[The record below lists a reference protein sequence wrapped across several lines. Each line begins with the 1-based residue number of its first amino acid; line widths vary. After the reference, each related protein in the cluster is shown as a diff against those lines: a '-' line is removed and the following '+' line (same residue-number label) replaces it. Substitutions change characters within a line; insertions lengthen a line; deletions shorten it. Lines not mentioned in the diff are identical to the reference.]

1 MSNITAFSGAPHEYS
16 FRNYVEPFTI
26 WITSGSIIPEGAVI
40 ERVTFTFQ
48 AKIWAGVSDKF
59 YIHDVDWGTP
69 TNNGSSWNN
78 TGSNSCIS
86 SATQISVDSDTKS
99 SWTFTGN
106 DRAKSSVKATN
117 YINISVYRT
126 KYKTSGNTGYV
137 YADLP
142 LYCTVEWRDTEYIPT
157 PPSSAYFSNN
167 SVTPGAL
174 VTLNWSKATL
184 PSDASN
190 KILGYEV
197 HGYLTNDTNNS
208 ETPGIYAPS
217 SFRYPYFIDGANIT
231 SCSFNAPNTTG
242 TYYYRVDPVTLS
254 SEGEVRFWNNGTIYV
269 PLIVA
274 VSAIGSPSGLKVNGA
289 TSFYLGE
296 IGSPALSLS
305 WTAASGGINNP
316 VASYNI
322 YRGGNLWRTGITGT
336 SYNLPAGD
344 EAGVYHVSAVPTVS
358 GYGATLSTGNVN
370 IFKITT
376 KPVISL
382 TSSSSITT
390 DQNAVVT
397 WTAADYVGGGTA
409 TYKIKKTIDGA
420 SSESFTTGTSYD
432 FNTSTE
438 LTPGKTATI
447 EITPRYVTTAGGYTE
462 GNAISCN
469 ITRSSAFTVGNDFW
483 DGCYDSDNG
492 YESGLYNHAYFS
504 ITLSWKQMT
513 ASESSGS
520 SFSYVLE
527 QQIDNGAFTTIGTQT
542 GTTYTK
548 NIRSLTE
555 GTVLGF
561 RMKITNEYGTISYSP
576 TWTVNKVVSPTLGTI
591 AVSGITYKKIQTS
604 FVWNRGSLPSSA
616 DKMKYIIQL
625 SYKGQDYILK
635 TGEITEATTSP
646 LVQELSV
653 DLSNT
658 NLRNALQSLA
668 NDVLID
674 RKAYPQATITVRV
687 EYEHYTEAHA
697 TGQLNITLNYTTEPT
712 KYGHIF
718 LEEEKGWYNPQDV
731 IAVKLSDFEWKDAS
745 GESNNSMVTNYLS
758 SSFSTNKF
766 NFINNRAEIIAPSTN
781 SDLAITFTLKT
792 SIAYAEV
799 TKEYTST
806 ETIPVNIARWTQEPV
821 LIDSLTLLADKT
833 ALEGYIQLPER
844 LCSSAVY
851 SNLSSLFI
859 RKISPESSN
868 YTTIFYGKQN
878 GQEVVGPSFNKN
890 SIPTD
895 RRIRFTMSHNTKEY
909 NDVTAQFELV
919 FTNNSSKTIT
929 VTTNPYRYFV
939 ADIDMAVRKGRV
951 GINVSEEFGR
961 EEHPSNSAL
970 QINANPQAQNAI
982 IAEVLHTNRSTSS
995 NPTNFLLLQDGSIS
1009 SKIWSDGASLFID
1022 KLAIP
1027 DLTANR
1033 LVITDNSGKLVSSEV
1048 NPSELSYL
1056 SGLEGNIQEQLDN
1069 KSPAITGAASTVVT
1083 NGLTAGRVLVSNSS
1097 QKIAVSTVTST
1108 ELSYLSGVTSS
1119 IQTQINN
1126 KFNTPGSQTQNRVFA
1141 SPNGA
1146 NGAPSFRQL
1155 EEADIPN
1162 LPTSKITSGTW
1173 GTSRGGTG
1181 SANVG
1186 AKAGAALNNLGISY
1200 GQNEPTL
1207 KYEGLIWLKPKG

>member
-1 MSNITAFSGAPHEYS
+1 MSNITVFSGAPHEYS

-59 YIHDVDWGTP
+59 YIHNVDWGTP

-78 TGSNSCIS
+78 TGSDSCIS

-106 DRAKSSVKATN
+106 SDAKIAVKATN
-117 YINISVYRT
+117 YMNISVYRT

-142 LYCTVEWRDTEYIPT
+142 LYCTVEWRDTEYTPT
-157 PPSSAYFSNN
+157 PPSSVYFSDN
-167 SVTPGAL
+167 SVTPGAW
-174 VTLNWSKATL
+174 VTLNWSQATL

-190 KILGYEV
+190 RILGYEV
-197 HGYLTNDTNNS
+197 HGYLTNDINNS
-208 ETPGIYAPS
+208 EISGIYAPS
-217 SFRYPYFIDGANIT
+217 SFRYPNFIEGANVT
-231 SCSFNAPNTTG
+231 SCSFNAPTTTG

-254 SEGEVRFWNNGTIYV
+254 SEGEVGFQNNGTIYV
-269 PLIVA
+269 PLTVA

-296 IGSPALSLS
+296 TGSPALSLS
-305 WTAASGGINNP
+305 WTAASDGINNP
-316 VASYNI
+316 VDSYSI
-322 YRGGNLWRTGITGT
+322 YRGGSLWRTGITGT

-344 EAGVYHVSAVPTVS
+344 EAGVYHVMAVPTVS

-382 TSSSSITT
+382 TSSSSVTT
-390 DQNAVVT
+390 DQNVAIT

-420 SSESFTTGTSYD
+420 SSESFTTSTSYD
-432 FNTSTE
+432 FNTSAE
-438 LTPGKTATI
+438 LTPGKTAAI

-462 GNAISCN
+462 GSAVSCS
-469 ITRSSAFTVGNDFW
+469 ITRSSAFTVGSDFW
-483 DGCYDSDNG
+483 TGCYDSDNG
-492 YESGLYNHAYFS
+492 FKSGLYNHAYS
-504 ITLSWKQMT
+504 SVTLSWEKMS

-527 QQIDNGAFTTIGTQT
+527 QQTDNGAFITIGTQT
-542 GTTYTK
+542 GTTYTRS
-548 NIRSLTE
+548 ISSLTE

-561 RMKITNEYGTISYSP
+561 RMKITNEYGTVSYSP
-576 TWTVNKVVSPTLGTI
+576 TWTVTKVVSPTLGTI

-616 DKMKYIIQL
+616 DAMKYTIQL
-625 SYKGQDYILK
+625 SYKGQYHTLA
-635 TGEITEATTSP
+635 TGEITEATASP

-653 DLSNT
+653 DLSDT
-658 NLRNALQSLA
+658 NLTNDLKSLA

-674 RKAYPQATITVRV
+674 RKAYPQATIIVRV

-697 TGQLNITLNYTTEPT
+697 LGQLNVTLNYTTEPI
-712 KYGHIF
+712 KYGHIS
-718 LEEEKGWYNPQDV
+718 LEGEKGWYNPQDV
-731 IAVKLSDFEWKDAS
+731 ITVKLSDFEWKDAS
-745 GESNNSMVTNYLS
+745 GQNNNSMVTNYLS

-766 NFINNRAEIIAPSTN
+766 NFINNQAEIIAPSVN
-781 SDLAITFTLKT
+781 GDLAITFTLKT

-806 ETIPVNIARWTQEPV
+806 ETVAVNIARWTQEPV
-821 LIDSLTLLADKT
+821 LIDTLTLLADKT

-851 SNLSSLFI
+851 SNLSSIVI
-859 RKISPESSN
+859 RKILPESSN
-868 YTTIFYGKQN
+868 YTAIFYNKQN
-878 GQEVVGPSFNKN
+878 VAGSSFDKN

-895 RRIRFTMSHNTKEY
+895 RRIRFRMSHNSKEY

-919 FTNNSSKTIT
+919 FTNNSSRTIT

-951 GINVSEEFGR
+951 GINVSEEFGI
-961 EEHPSNSAL
+961 EESPSNSAL

-1009 SKIWSDGASLFID
+1009 SKIWSDGVSLFID
-1022 KLAIP
+1022 NLAIP
-1027 DLTANR
+1027 GLTANR
-1033 LVITDNSGKLVSSEV
+1033 IVITDNSGKLASSEV
-1048 NPSELSYL
+1048 KPNELSYL
-1056 SGLEGNIQEQLDN
+1056 SGLEGNIQDQLDD
-1069 KSPAITGAASTVVT
+1069 KSPTITGAASTVVDA
-1083 NGLTAGRVLVSNSS
+1083 GLTAGRVLISNSN
-1097 QKIAVSTVTST
+1097 QKIAVSTITST
-1108 ELSYLSGVTSS
+1108 QLGYLSGVTDN

-1126 KFNTPGSQTQNRVFA
+1126 KFNTPGSQTKNRVFA
-1141 SPNGA
+1141 SPSGTNGT
-1146 NGAPSFRQL
+1146 PSFREL
-1155 EEADIPN
+1155 EESDIPN